1 MIELKLKENKRNKKM
16 RKNNLKKK
24 KDNIFNNKVYN
35 LNRLN

>member
-1 MIELKLKENKRNKKM
+1 MIELKLKENKGNKKM

-24 KDNIFNNKVYN
+24 KDNIFNNKVYK